1 MSVHPNGFL
10 VEKRGWQRGRDGGE
24 ERERRGGEEEK
35 RRAWGGILSGA
46 GAVTSHQSSGK
57 SQSLLEP
64 QSSHT
69 CNGNN
74 ITRRVVVRLK

>member
-1 MSVHPNGFL
+1 MEN
-10 VEKRGWQRGRDGGE
+10 RGWQRGRDGGE
-24 ERERRGGEEEK
+24 ERERRGGEEQ
-35 RRAWGGILSGA
+35 RRACGGILSGA
-46 GAVTSHQSSGK
+46 GAGTGHQLTGK